1 MAWFTLTKLSLKQM
15 SNMNYTINGLKKVAG
30 YISDNLMLEKHD
42 NIIVGLSGGADSSCL
57 LFLICRLI
65 ENGAIPECNVHAIHI
80 NHGIRGEE
88 AERDEAASETFAHS
102 LGVNFKAYHMDIPKL
117 SRETG
122 LSEEEAG
129 RNVSETFSR
138 G

>member
-88 AERDEAASETFAHS
+88 AERDEAASHGYS
-102 LGVNFKAYHMDIPKL
+102 KAI
-117 SRETG
+117 
-122 LSEEEAG
+122 
-129 RNVSETFSR
+129 
-138 G
+138 